1 MRQLTDLKIRSL
13 KPAADGKPYDIKD
26 TQVPGLHVRVMP
38 TGHRSFVLL
47 GRFPGKPHPTRRALG
62 GYGELT
68 LEEARD
74 KAREWRKLISRG
86 VDPQIQEERDRQ
98 AALRQQCITFEAVAE
113 DFIRDKLP
121 TERSGREVE
130 RDIRRELIPKWGG
143 RPIVDITPLD
153 VRNVVKAIKDRLGTP
168 YQAHNALITIRRLFS
183 WAIDQHVY
191 GLESSPCDRLKPK
204 AIVGKRLSRTRIL
217 DNDELRAFWRATGRL
232 GYPYEPIYRML
243 ALTGQRRNE
252 VGWARWSEINLE
264 QRLWT
269 IPAERMKG
277 GAAHVVPL
285 TDDVVAILNE
295 LPRFKGGDCLFS
307 TTFGKKPVRGFNR
320 AKHKLDQH
328 MLRSWRAIGRL
339 RGEDRRN
346 KTIPP
351 FVIHD
356 IRRTVR
362 TGLSAIPNISD
373 LVRELVIGHT
383 KPGLHKVYD
392 QYAYLDEKRFA
403 LDAWA
408 ARLRS
413 IIEPPPANVVEL
425 RNREAAN

>member
-47 GRFPGKPHPTRRALG
+47 GRFPNKPHPTRRALG
-62 GYGELT
+62 GYGQLT
-68 LEEARD
+68 LEGARD
-74 KAREWRKLISRG
+74 KAREWRRLISRG
-86 VDPQIQEERDRQ
+86 IDPQTQELRDRQ
-98 AALRQQCITFEAVAE
+98 AVLRQQATTFAAVAE
-113 DFIRDKLP
+113 DFIKDKLR
-121 TERSGREVE
+121 TEKKGPEVAQ
-130 RDIRRELIPKWGG
+130 DMRRELIPRWGN
-143 RPIVDITPLD
+143 RPISDITPKD
-153 VRNVVKAIKDRLGTP
+153 VRDLVKSIKDRGKL
-168 YQAHNALITIRRLFS
+168 YQAHNTLVTIRRFFS

-217 DNDELRAFWRATGRL
+217 DNDELRAFWRATTRL
-232 GYPYEPIYRML
+232 GYPYESLYRML
-243 ALTGQRRNE
+243 VLTGQRRNE

-264 QRLWT
+264 QKLWT
-269 IPAERMKG
+269 IPASRMKG

-285 TDDVVAILNE
+285 TDDVLAILKE
-295 LPRFKGGDCLFS
+295 LPRFKAGDYLFS
-307 TTFGKKPVRGFNR
+307 STFGKKPVRGFNR
-320 AKHKLDQH
+320 AKRALDRH
-328 MLRSWRAIGRL
+328 MLRSWRALGRI
-339 RGEDRRN
+339 RGEDRRDR
-346 KTIPP
+346 TIQP

-356 IRRTVR
+356 VRRTMR

-392 QYAYLDEKRFA
+392 QYAYLNEKRHA

-408 ARLRS
+408 GRLRS
-413 IIEPPPANVVEL
+413 IIEPQPAIVVEL
-425 RNREAAN
+425 RTAR

>member
-13 KPAADGKPYDIKD
+13 KAAAKPFDVKD

-74 KAREWRKLISRG
+74 KAREWRRLISRG
-86 VDPQIQEERDRQ
+86 IDPQVQEDRDRQ
-98 AALRQQCITFEAVAE
+98 SALRQQCITFEAVAQ
-113 DFIRDKLP
+113 DFFREKLP
-121 TERSGREVE
+121 TERKGGEVE
-130 RDIRRELIPKWGG
+130 QDIRRELIPVWGN
-143 RPIVDITPLD
+143 RPLADITALD
-153 VRNVVKAIKDRLGTP
+153 VRNVVRAIKDRRGTP
-168 YQAHNALITIRRLFS
+168 YQAHNLLVTIRRLFG
-183 WAIDQHVY
+183 WAIEQHVY

-204 AIVGKRLSRTRIL
+204 AIVGRRLPRTRIL

-232 GYPYEPIYRML
+232 GYPYEPLYRIL

-264 QRLWT
+264 QKLWT

-277 GAAHVVPL
+277 GAAHAVPL
-285 TDDVVAILNE
+285 TDDVLAILKE
-295 LPRFKGGDCLFS
+295 LPRFKGGDYLFS
-307 TTFGKKPVRGFNR
+307 TTFGRKPVRGFNR
-320 AKHKLDQH
+320 AKHELDRH
-328 MLRSWRAIGRL
+328 MLRGWRALGRI
-339 RGEDRRN
+339 RGEDRRD

-362 TGLSAIPNISD
+362 AGLSALPIPD
-373 LVRELVIGHT
+373 LVRELVVAHT

-403 LDAWA
+403 LDSWA

-413 IIEPPPANVVEL
+413 IVDPPAANVIEL
-425 RNREAAN
+425 ARAQ

>member
-13 KPAADGKPYDIKD
+13 RPAANGKPYDIKD

-47 GRFPGKPHPTRRALG
+47 SRFPGKPHPTRRALG

-74 KAREWRKLISRG
+74 KAREWRRLISRG
-86 VDPQIQEERDRQ
+86 IDPQIQEERDRQ
-98 AALRQQCITFEAVAE
+98 ATLRQQCITFEAVAE
-113 DFIRDKLP
+113 DFIREKLP
-121 TERSGREVE
+121 TERKGKEVE
-130 RDIRRELIPKWGG
+130 QDIRRELIPRWAE
-143 RPIVDITPLD
+143 RPITDIAPLD
-153 VRNVVKAIKDRLGTP
+153 VRNVVKAIKDRGAL
-168 YQAHNALITIRRLFS
+168 YQAHNTLVTIRRLFG
-183 WAIDQHVY
+183 WTIQQHVY

-217 DNDELRAFWRATGRL
+217 DNDELRAFWRATRRL
-232 GYPYEPIYRML
+232 GYPYQPLYRML

-264 QRLWT
+264 QKLWT

-285 TDDVVAILNE
+285 TDDVLVILKE
-295 LPRFKGGDCLFS
+295 LPHFKGGDYLFS
-307 TTFGKKPVRGFNR
+307 STFGKKPVRGFNR
-320 AKHKLDQH
+320 AKRALDGH
-328 MLRSWRAIGRL
+328 MLRSWRALGRI
-339 RGEDRRN
+339 RGEDRRD

-351 FVIHD
+351 FVVHD
-356 IRRTVR
+356 VRRTVR
-362 TGLSAIPNISD
+362 TGLSALPIPD
-373 LVRELVIGHT
+373 LVRELVVAHS

-392 QYAYLDEKRFA
+392 LHVYEQEKRHA
-403 LDAWA
+403 LTLWA
-408 ARLRS
+408 ARLHS
-413 IIEPPPANVVEL
+413 IVEPAPANVVEL
-425 RNREAAN
+425 PRARARL